1 MEYYTVKQLAEEFNV
16 SRQAIH
22 KQLNKVKYQ
31 PFISKKK
38 VDNYLSTVVNQE
50 GYHLLANHFNINN
63 SKVDNVVVNVDQKAD
78 NCLQNDNKKHCNNG
92 INMVDNQGDN
102 VDSDNITKLLAAKDE
117 TITALKEE
125 LATVHKELSKLSD
138 VLEHEQELHLMDQK
152 KAQQLENQIK
162 QLTQSNEATTNTN
175 IIDNQSTTQPS
186 QNKKWW
192 QFWK

>member
-1 MEYYTVKQLAEEFNV
+1 MEYYTVKQLAKEFNV

-31 PFISKKK
+31 PFISKKR

-50 GYHLLANHFNINN
+50 GYYLLANHFNINN
-63 SKVDNVVVNVDQKAD
+63 SKVNNVVDEINKQFD
-78 NCLQNDNKKHCNNG
+78 NHLQNKSKKHYNN
-92 INMVDNQGDN
+92 NFNKVDSQVDNN
-102 VDSDNITKLLAAKDE
+102 NIKQLLAAKEE

-162 QLTQSNEATTNTN
+162 QLKQPTSVIKTTN
-175 IIDNQSTTQPS
+175 NQSSTEQLS
-186 QNKKWW
+186 QNNKKWW